1 MWIYLLRHGLTE
13 DAGPG
18 CPDSER
24 RLTQAGLELL
34 TAARQTWQRIAP
46 DPEVVL
52 TSPFQRAQETAAIF
66 ADAVDFTGNLR
77 QEPALVPHATPEAI
91 LPILEGELLTRTRSV
106 AIVGHEPHLGYLL
119 GSLLTGR
126 ANISIPLTKGML
138 VGVETD
144 SASNVICNLRFS
156 ITQQIAA
163 NIS

>member
-1 MWIYLLRHGLTE
+1 MVRMLT
-13 DAGPG
+13 
-18 CPDSER
+18 
-24 RLTQAGLELL
+24 LINLE
-34 TAARQTWQRIAP
+34 TRTISSARCFPRFSDHVQGYI
-46 DPEVVL
+46 
-52 TSPFQRAQETAAIF
+52 
-66 ADAVDFTGNLR
+66 
-77 QEPALVPHATPEAI
+77 EAI

-106 AIVGHEPHLGYLL
+106 AIVGHEPHLGDLL